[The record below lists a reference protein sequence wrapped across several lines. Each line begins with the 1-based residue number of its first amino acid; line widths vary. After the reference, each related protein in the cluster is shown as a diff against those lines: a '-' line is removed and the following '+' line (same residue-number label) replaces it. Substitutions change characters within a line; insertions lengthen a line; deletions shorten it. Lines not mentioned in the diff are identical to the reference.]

1 MDKKQPQVL
10 GQVLQDM
17 MQQSNLGQQILKHRL
32 FEHWESLV
40 GRELAQRLR
49 PYKIQGKTLI
59 LSVDHPAWIQEL
71 QFLKEKLL
79 VKIQEQFPES
89 QIHQLRLILARDS

>member
-1 MDKKQPQVL
+1 MEKKQPQVL

-17 MQQSNLGQQILKHRL
+17 MEHSKLGQQILKHRL
-32 FEHWESLV
+32 FEHWEALV
-40 GRELAQRLR
+40 GQELAQRLR

-71 QFLKEKLL
+71 QFLKGKLL
-79 VKIQEQFPES
+79 AKIQEQFPDS
-89 QIHQLRLILARDS
+89 DVDTLRLILARDS